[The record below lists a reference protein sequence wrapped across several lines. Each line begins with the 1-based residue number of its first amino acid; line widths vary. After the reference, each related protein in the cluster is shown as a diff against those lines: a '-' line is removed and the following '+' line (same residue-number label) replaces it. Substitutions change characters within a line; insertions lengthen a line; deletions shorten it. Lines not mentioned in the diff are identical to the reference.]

1 MLKSYGVGGGVGGP
15 CDFSVSPRSKSFFF
29 LFLGGLLFNL
39 GACWDKGLDS
49 DLDQGLTILK
59 KVLFAMTKSSYHSIF
74 DIDYNLKGLWEA
86 MGLWLLILRYN
97 LFNCEKP

>member
-1 MLKSYGVGGGVGGP
+1 MILVSAQGP
-15 CDFSVSPRSKSFFF
+15 NHFF
-29 LFLGGLLFNL
+29 LLIAGGLLFNL
-39 GACWDKGLDS
+39 GACWDKGMDS